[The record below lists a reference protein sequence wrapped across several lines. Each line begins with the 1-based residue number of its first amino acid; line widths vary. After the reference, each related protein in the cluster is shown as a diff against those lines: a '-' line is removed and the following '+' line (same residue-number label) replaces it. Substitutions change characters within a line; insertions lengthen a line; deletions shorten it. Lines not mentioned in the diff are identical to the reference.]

1 VVGYLLRRVAQSV
14 AVVLVVTIIV
24 FILLHQ
30 LPGGPARAVL
40 GPRATPG
47 QIAQFNLDN
56 GLNRPVPVQYL
67 DYLRRWLTGDFGFS
81 YKLNQSVGSLLGQ
94 RLPKTL
100 VLNALALAV
109 TVAVAVPV
117 GFYQAVR
124 RNRFADYL
132 ATGLAFIFYA
142 APTFFLGL
150 LLVVLFA
157 QNLNLLPPEAPQ
169 SDGVVPIFADFRS
182 MILPIATLALL
193 GIAGFSRYMRSAV
206 LDNITQDY
214 VRTARSKGCS
224 STRVLR
230 AHVLRNALIPIATLI
245 GLSLPALFA
254 GALVTESIFNFPG
267 MGLLFWQAAQ
277 NSDYPVEL
285 GVVLVTAV
293 ATVAGSLLADVSYA
307 LLDPRVR
314 YAT

>member
-1 VVGYLLRRVAQSV
+1 VIGYLLRRTAQAF
-14 AVVLVVTIIV
+14 AVVLIVSVIV
-24 FILLHQ
+24 FVLLHQ

-40 GPRATPG
+40 GNRATPLE
-47 QIAQFNLDN
+47 ITQFNRDN
-56 GLNRPVPVQYL
+56 GLDRPVPVQYL

-81 YKLNQSVGSLLGQ
+81 YKLNQPVGALLGQ

-100 VLNALALAV
+100 VLNALALV
-109 TVAVAVPV
+109 FTVAVAVPI
-117 GFYQAVR
+117 GIYQAVR
-124 RNRFADYL
+124 RNRLFDYM
-132 ATGLAFIFYA
+132 ATGLAFICYA
-142 APTFFLGL
+142 APTFYLGL
-150 LLVVLFA
+150 LLVLVFA
-157 QNLNLLPPEAPQ
+157 QELNVLPPEAPQ
-169 SDGVVPIFADFRS
+169 SDGVLPIFADFRG
-182 MILPIATLALL
+182 MILPIITLALL

-206 LDNITQDY
+206 LDNLTQDY

-224 STRVLR
+224 STRVLWR
-230 AHVLRNALIPIATLI
+230 HVLRNALIPVATLI

-277 NSDYPVEL
+277 TSDYPVEL

-293 ATVAGSLLADVSYA
+293 ATVLGNLLADVSYA

-314 YAT
+314 YT

>member
-1 VVGYLLRRVAQSV
+1 MIRYLLHRVAQSV

-24 FILLHQ
+24 FLLLHQ

-40 GPRATPG
+40 GTRATP
-47 QIAQFNLDN
+47 QQLAQFNQQN
-56 GLNRPVPVQYL
+56 GLDRPVPIQYL

-81 YKLNQSVGSLLGQ
+81 YKLNQTVGSLLQQ

-100 VLNALALAV
+100 VLNALALV
-109 TVAVAVPV
+109 FTLAVAVPV
-117 GFYQAVR
+117 GIYQAVR
-124 RNRFADYL
+124 RNRIFDYT
-132 ATGLAFIFYA
+132 ATGLSFIFYA

-150 LLVVLFA
+150 ILVLLFA
-157 QNLNLLPPEAPQ
+157 QDLNLLPPEAPQ
-169 SDGVVPIFADFRS
+169 SDGVVPIFSDFRA
-182 MILPIATLALL
+182 MILPIVTLALL
-193 GIAGFSRYMRSAV
+193 SIAGFSRYMRSAV
-206 LDNITQDY
+206 LDNVTQDY

-224 STRVLR
+224 SARVLR
-230 AHVLRNALIPIATLI
+230 AHVLRNALLPIATLV

-277 NSDYPVEL
+277 TSDYPVLL

-293 ATVAGSLLADVSYA
+293 ATVAGNLLADVSYV

-314 YAT
+314 YS

>member
-1 VVGYLLRRVAQSV
+1 MVGYLLRRVVQSV

-24 FILLHQ
+24 FLLLHQ

-40 GPRATPG
+40 GNRATP
-47 QIAQFNLDN
+47 QQLAQFNQQN
-56 GLNRPVPVQYL
+56 GLDRPVAIQYV
-67 DYLRRWLTGDFGFS
+67 DYLRRWSSGDFGFS
-81 YKLNQSVGSLLGQ
+81 YKLNQSVGSLLRQ

-100 VLNALALAV
+100 ILTALALLF

-117 GFYQAVR
+117 GIYQAVR
-124 RNRFADYL
+124 RNRLFDYT
-132 ATGLAFIFYA
+132 ATGLSFVFYA

-150 LLVVLFA
+150 ILVLLFA
-157 QNLNLLPPEAPQ
+157 QDLNLLPPEAPQ
-169 SDGVVPIFADFRS
+169 SDGVIPIFADFRA
-182 MILPIATLALL
+182 MILPIVTLALL
-193 GIAGFSRYMRSAV
+193 SIAGFSRYMRSAV
-206 LDNITQDY
+206 LDNLTQDY

-224 STRVLR
+224 PRRVLR

-254 GALVTESIFNFPG
+254 GALVAESIFNFPG

-277 NSDYPVEL
+277 TSDYPVEL

-293 ATVAGSLLADVSYA
+293 ATVAGNLLADVSYV

-314 YAT
+314 LS